1 MIGIFFRAI
10 IIAPICALIMLA
22 VFFGFAAMF
31 ICELASRI
39 IYAKSVINE
48 VNWEELKEAF
58 NGLLKAIKEYLL
70 N

>member
-10 IIAPICALIMLA
+10 VVVLIYIPLMLV
-22 VFFGFAAMF
+22 VFFGFATVLV
-31 ICELASRI
+31 CELASRI
-39 IYAKSVINE
+39 VYAKSVINE